1 MLKRIY
7 MDANA
12 GAPLLP
18 EVRAAYV
25 AALDEAANASS
36 VHAEGRRARE
46 IIEISRR
53 EIALAVRFEAG
64 ERDLH
69 KRRDRSRRPGP
80 YSRHRGR

>member
-18 EVRAAYV
+18 EVRAAFV
-25 AALDEAANASS
+25 AALDEVANASS

-46 IIEISRR
+46 IIENIAPGNCVSRAIQSRR
-53 EIALAVRFEAG
+53 T
-64 ERDLH
+64 
-69 KRRDRSRRPGP
+69 
-80 YSRHRGR
+80 